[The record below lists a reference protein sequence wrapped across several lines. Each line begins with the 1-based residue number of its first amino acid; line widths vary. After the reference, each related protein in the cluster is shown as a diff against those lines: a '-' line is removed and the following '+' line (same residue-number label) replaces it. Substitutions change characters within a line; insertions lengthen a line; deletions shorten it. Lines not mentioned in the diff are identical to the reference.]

1 MTEAIFYIGFAVV
14 VVVGSLVTRLGFEL
28 GRNAG
33 WGEGFQAGRQA
44 ALKPLR
50 KRGLDV

>member
-1 MTEAIFYIGFAVV
+1 MTEAILYVGVAFG
-14 VVVGSLVTRLGFEL
+14 VGSLVTRLGYEL